1 METQKILAAA
11 ILVYGAV
18 YALCLCRSA
27 WKNRCGVQAEKGR
40 FWQLSLGEAVVFFFT
55 TMGFPDFILNTLLFQ
70 KCGWVEDKRLPGT
83 LVASSVFA
91 GAVIAFSYLR
101 GGEALSLSGVE
112 NHLVADGMESIIR
125 VLEDLEDEKYDQI
138 DFVELRA
145 CPGGCLGGS
154 LQLEN
159 PYIARTK
166 LKRMQRTVAG
176 TVNRLAG
183 GIPTEMLW
191 DTDLTY
197 APVLELGATR
207 GERFERYN
215 RMQTILKTLPGL
227 DCGACGAPSCE
238 ALAEDVVRG
247 TGQVTDCVLL
257 RCRQLEARLKAR
269 ERKGGAGE

>member
-1 METQKILAAA
+1 MRRAPVGSSRSALD
-11 ILVYGAV
+11 GAV
-18 YALCLCRSA
+18 SVTEIYPKLLALLD
-27 WKNRCGVQAEKGR
+27 KG
-40 FWQLSLGEAVVFFFT
+40 
-55 TMGFPDFILNTLLFQ
+55 
-70 KCGWVEDKRLPGT
+70 GT
-83 LVASSVFA
+83 PPHRASA
-91 GAVIAFSYLR
+91 GAAGLAWAAS
-101 GGEALSLSGVE
+101 GGEALCLTGVE

-176 TVNRLAG
+176 TVNRLTG
-183 GIPTEMLW
+183 SIPTEMLW

>member
-1 METQKILAAA
+1 MTHVELGKIYKY
-11 ILVYGAV
+11 ILIIRYIT
-18 YALCLCRSA
+18 CINCTI
-27 WKNRCGVQAEKGR
+27 QR
-40 FWQLSLGEAVVFFFT
+40 FI
-55 TMGFPDFILNTLLFQ
+55 ILWN
-70 KCGWVEDKRLPGT
+70 
-83 LVASSVFA
+83 
-91 GAVIAFSYLR
+91 
-101 GGEALSLSGVE
+101 
-112 NHLVADGMESIIR
+112 GMESIIR

-176 TVNRLAG
+176 TVNRLTG
-183 GIPTEMLW
+183 SIPTEMLW

-247 TGQVTDCVLL
+247 VGQVTDCVLL
-257 RCRQLEARLKAR
+257 RCRQLEARLRTK